1 MAYSN
6 EVVRKARAE
15 LASRKADHESQT
27 LDRLQRAY
35 AAVPRIREIDNLLRR
50 SMAVAMQTV
59 FQTGGDAQKAMAEV
73 KQANLSLQA
82 ERKTL
87 IEANFGPG
95 YLDETP
101 ICPHCGGSGYIGT
114 SMCRCLKELCR
125 REQEKEVALLAD
137 AGQRFE
143 AFRLDYYSDRPDPK
157 TGVSPRAVMT
167 RSFEICRNY
176 AKNFSPTSGNLLFN
190 GGTGLGKTFL
200 SACIAREVAAKGC
213 SVAYETASHLFS
225 KLEKHRFHPDE
236 ESAREMKRLNEADL
250 LIIDDLG
257 TELPGN
263 FVTASLYTLV
273 NDRLLAGKPMVVS
286 TNLTVGELS
295 QRYSPQVSSRLQG
308 SFQLLPFVGQDIRV
322 MRQQR
327 LLI

>member
-27 LDRLQRAY
+27 LARLHNAY
-35 AAVPRIREIDNLLRR
+35 AKVPRIKEIDILLRK

-59 FQTGGDAQKAMAEV
+59 FRQGSDARAAMEEV

-82 ERKTL
+82 EKKAL
-87 IEANFGPG
+87 IEQHFGPG
-95 YLDETP
+95 YLDEKP
-101 ICPHCGGSGYIGT
+101 ICPKCGGSGYIGT
-114 SMCRCLKELCR
+114 FMCQCLQNLCR
-125 REQEKEVALLAD
+125 QMQEKEVALLATD
-137 AGQRFE
+137 DQHFG

-157 TGVSPRAVMT
+157 TGISPRAIMA
-167 RSFEICRNY
+167 RGFDICRDY
-176 AKNFSPTSGNLLFN
+176 AENFSPASGNLLFN

-200 SACIAREVAAKGC
+200 SACIARVVAARGY
-213 SVAYETASHLFS
+213 SVAYETASHLFA

-236 ESAREMKRLNEADL
+236 ETVQEVKRLNECDL

-257 TELPGN
+257 TELPGQ
-263 FVTASLYTLV
+263 FVTAALYSLV
-273 NDRLLAGKPMVVS
+273 NDRLLAGKPMVIS
-286 TNLTVGELS
+286 TNLNIGEIG
-295 QRYSPQVSSRLQG
+295 QRYSPQIRSRLQG

-322 MRQQR
+322 
-327 LLI
+327 LKNGGF

>member
-27 LDRLQRAY
+27 QARLHAAY
-35 AAVPRIREIDNLLRR
+35 AKVPRIKEIDILLRK

-59 FQTGGDAQKAMAEV
+59 FRTGADARAAMEQV
-73 KQANLSLQA
+73 KQANLALQA
-82 ERKTL
+82 EKAAL

-101 ICPHCGGSGYIGT
+101 ICPKCGGSGYIGT
-114 SMCRCLKELCR
+114 YMCGCLKDLCR
-125 REQEKEVALLAD
+125 QQQEKEIALLTD
-137 AGQRFE
+137 AGQHFG

-157 TGVSPRAVMT
+157 TGISPRAIMS
-167 RSFEICRNY
+167 RSFDICREY
-176 AKNFSPTSGNLLFN
+176 AQNFSEASGNLLFN

-200 SACIAREVAAKGC
+200 SACIAREVAALGN

-236 ESAREMKRLNEADL
+236 ETARDYRRLNECDL

-263 FVTASLYTLV
+263 FVTAALYTLI
-273 NDRLLAGKPMVVS
+273 NDRLLACKPMVIS
-286 TNLTVGELS
+286 TNLTIEEVG
-295 QRYSPQVSSRLQG
+295 QRYSPQIRSRLQG

-322 MRQQR
+322 LKNRGF
-327 LLI
+327 